1 LDIKILNKPYM
12 KNYIIIT
19 LSSLI
24 LLGMVACRGEN
35 GITAKK
41 AELESLKREM
51 AEISS
56 KIKTLEEEIA
66 LSGDSSKANEKSKIV
81 GVSAVKFESFNK
93 YIDVQGYVDG
103 DENVTLSAKVP
114 STVTKVLVNAGDR
127 VKVGQVL
134 ATLDGDIVKTQLKDL
149 ETNLKFVTEL
159 YNKQKALWDKGVGSE
174 VQFLSAKNNK
184 ESLEQKLATLKE
196 NLDMYLIK
204 SPINGTI
211 DEVMLKVGQASVPGY
226 PAFRVVNFSKLKV
239 KADLA
244 ETYAAEVKSGNDV
257 ILQFPDIKKELK
269 STLRYSGRSI
279 NLLNRT
285 FGIEADLPSSEDFI
299 PNMVAVVKVVSYH
312 KEKAIVVPI
321 NLVQD
326 SEGKKVIFIADAISK
341 KAMKKEVIVGNI
353 YNGKAEI
360 TSGLNEGDQIIIAG
374 YQDLNDQESIKY

>member
-341 KAMKKEVIVGNI
+341 KSDEKRSNSRKH
-353 YNGKAEI
+353 
-360 TSGLNEGDQIIIAG
+360 L
-374 YQDLNDQESIKY
+374 

>member
-1 LDIKILNKPYM
+1 
-12 KNYIIIT
+12 
-19 LSSLI
+19 
-24 LLGMVACRGEN
+24 
-35 GITAKK
+35 
-41 AELESLKREM
+41 
-51 AEISS
+51 
-56 KIKTLEEEIA
+56 
-66 LSGDSSKANEKSKIV
+66 
-81 GVSAVKFESFNK
+81 
-93 YIDVQGYVDG
+93 
-103 DENVTLSAKVP
+103 
-114 STVTKVLVNAGDR
+114 
-127 VKVGQVL
+127 
-134 ATLDGDIVKTQLKDL
+134 
-149 ETNLKFVTEL
+149 
-159 YNKQKALWDKGVGSE
+159 
-174 VQFLSAKNNK
+174 
-184 ESLEQKLATLKE
+184 
-196 NLDMYLIK
+196 MYLIK

-341 KAMKKEVIVGNI
+341 KAMKKEVTVGNI

>member
-1 LDIKILNKPYM
+1 M

-174 VQFLSAKNNK
+174 VQYLSAKNNK
-184 ESLEQKLATLKE
+184 ESLEQKLATVKE

-204 SPINGTI
+204 SPINATI
-211 DEVMLKVGQASVPGY
+211 DEVMLKAGEASVPGY

-244 ETYAAEVKSGNDV
+244 ETYASEVKSGNSV

-326 SEGKKVIFIADAISK
+326 SEGKKVIFIADAVSK
-341 KAMKKEVIVGNI
+341 KAIKKEVTVGNI

>member
-1 LDIKILNKPYM
+1 M

-19 LSSLI
+19 LSSI
-24 LLGMVACRGEN
+24 VLLGMVACKGGN
-35 GITAKK
+35 SLDKKK
-41 AELESLKREM
+41 ADLESLKKEQ
-51 AEISS
+51 ADLAA
-56 KIKTLEEEIA
+56 KIKTIEGEIA
-66 LSGDSSKANEKSKIV
+66 LLGDSNSASNETSKIV
-81 GVSAVKFESFNK
+81 GITNIKFESFDK
-93 YIDVQGYVDG
+93 YVDVQGHVDG
-103 DENVTLSAKVP
+103 DENVTISAKVP

-127 VKVGQVL
+127 VKVGQIL
-134 ATLDGDIVKTQLKDL
+134 ATLDGDIVKTQMKDL

-159 YNKQKALWDKGVGSE
+159 FNKQKSLWDKGVGSE

-184 ESLEQKLATLKE
+184 ESLEQKLATVKE

-204 SPINGTI
+204 SPINGTV
-211 DEVMLKVGQASVPGY
+211 DEVMIKTGQASMPGY
-226 PAFRVVNFSKLKV
+226 PAMRVINFGKLKV

-244 ETYAAEVKSGNDV
+244 ETYAAEVKSGNPV
-257 ILQFPDIKKELK
+257 ILHFPDIKKDLK

-285 FGIEADLPSSEDFI
+285 FGIEADLPSSEEFI
-299 PNMVAVVKVVSYH
+299 PNMIAVVKVVSYH

-326 SEGKKVIFIADAISK
+326 SEGKKVIFIADSVTK
-341 KAMKKEVIVGNI
+341 KAIKKEVSVGNI

-360 TSGLNEGDQIIIAG
+360 ISGLNEGDQLITAG

>member
-159 YNKQKALWDKGVGSE
+159 YNKQKGNATKKGETE
-174 VQFLSAKNNK
+174 VSRKYLKKGTKNIYR
-184 ESLEQKLATLKE
+184 TG
-196 NLDMYLIK
+196 LID
-204 SPINGTI
+204 IAGTHTAG
-211 DEVMLKVGQASVPGY
+211 VMLISC
-226 PAFRVVNFSKLKV
+226 KL
-239 KADLA
+239 
-244 ETYAAEVKSGNDV
+244 S
-257 ILQFPDIKKELK
+257 
-269 STLRYSGRSI
+269 
-279 NLLNRT
+279 
-285 FGIEADLPSSEDFI
+285 
-299 PNMVAVVKVVSYH
+299 
-312 KEKAIVVPI
+312 
-321 NLVQD
+321 
-326 SEGKKVIFIADAISK
+326 
-341 KAMKKEVIVGNI
+341 
-353 YNGKAEI
+353 
-360 TSGLNEGDQIIIAG
+360 
-374 YQDLNDQESIKY
+374 